1 MPEDRNY
8 AMSETER
15 RALLDSIPEFSAF
28 ESHKENITQKR
39 QGRKATD
46 LAHLFAMNDHDRIKH
61 LDEQRKVFHTAVEHL
76 DELDDPLEPYL
87 VYIDFVEACHTQGP
101 NSELVEVLQEAT
113 RRFEHDDMYQH
124 DIRYLIC
131 WTKFARL
138 AEDWQAIFKYLADHR
153 IGLTH
158 ARYYE
163 EYAQVQEEHKR
174 YDDALATYRQ
184 GIAKN
189 ARPVARLKRH
199 FEDAKVRIQQKREG
213 DSGQPPS
220 RSVLGEKA
228 GSALGNAGIR
238 PPSLH
243 DALDMSAPRA
253 KFSVFVQSDES
264 SGSSSISSPAAS
276 QKLASDVYRR
286 KENVLEK
293 SVFKG
298 SIIPQKPTPKPSPA
312 KFAVFRDDMGT
323 DNDTSQSPQ
332 TKGPSS
338 SHHDTALNNHA
349 DGSSF
354 AYYMGSRSIS
364 SSIPNS
370 SDRFMEWFSSVKSTI
385 IRSEDSRG
393 KPEWVAAMR
402 SNDNE
407 NGSEMSFEEM
417 RTLHPKYRLNMAPT
431 TSFDTDFE
439 EKLVTPDSPTIETKA
454 AMKIV
459 GELWT
464 TAVPDFD
471 EDSMDLDDR
480 PKRPV
485 LNTISDENGDAR
497 LPLGEVRTP
506 ARRPLSIVDHRSPL
520 DERLFGSPS
529 KRRHIDPKP

>member
-39 QGRKATD
+39 HGRKATD

-138 AEDWQAIFKYLADHR
+138 AEDWQTIFKYLADHR

-199 FEDAKVRIQQKREG
+199 FEDARVRIQQKREG

-243 DALDMSAPRA
+243 DVLDMSAPRA

-349 DGSSF
+349 NGSSF

-480 PKRPV
+480 PRRPV

-506 ARRPLSIVDHRSPL
+506 TRRPLSIVDHRSPL